1 MQNVAILGVGL
12 IGGSLGLALKVTK
25 RYKVKG
31 YGRPTT
37 LEKAIQKGAIDEGS
51 DQLEQAVDDCQI
63 IVLATPVGAFKAI
76 LQSLKPIWQDDW
88 VVMDVGSTK
97 NSVEQDLI
105 SVFGQIPS
113 NFIFAHPIAG
123 KEQIGVDSAVA
134 TLFNDATVVLCPHT
148 NNSASA
154 YETTVQ
160 MWQDCGA
167 LIQHIDINDHDKILA
182 QVSHMPHMLAFA
194 MVDFIIHSEY
204 KVACFDLAAGG
215 FGDFSRTA
223 SSSPA
228 MWRDIALAN
237 KEPINKALSEYIDRL
252 KLLQANID
260 NEDADALFEFMN
272 EAKTARDAWM
282 KQKNR

>member
-12 IGGSLGLALKVTK
+12 IGGSLGLALKATK

-31 YGRPTT
+31 YGRPKT
-37 LEKAIQKGAIDEGS
+37 LEKAILKGAIDEGS
-51 DQLEQAVDDCQI
+51 DHLEQAVDDCQI

-97 NSVEQDLI
+97 KSVEQDLI
-105 SVFGQIPS
+105 SVFGQIPP

-134 TLFNDATVVLCPHT
+134 SLFNDATVVLCPHA
-148 NNSASA
+148 NHSASA

-204 KVACFDLAAGG
+204 KTECFDLAAGG

-237 KEPINKALSEYIDRL
+237 KKSLNKALSEYIDRL